1 MTNQD
6 RFTTPGPARDD
17 PELGGTTTT
26 GSPLVAGTSGGPDE
40 PGAADR
46 AREAAATGRDQA
58 QQVASTAA
66 DQARDV
72 AATARDEAQHVAR
85 TAEGQARRLAYDAR
99 DELRAQASTQ
109 VERFADGLGDLSRQL
124 RSMGERGD
132 PGPAAD
138 FAGQAAVRTEQMADR
153 LRAGGFDD
161 AIGQLR
167 SFGRN
172 RPGLFLLGAF
182 GVGLAAGRV
191 VRNLSDDSP
200 SGSGLAYGSASA
212 GNGSAG
218 NGSARRAPKLQAPT
232 QALEGAPYGAP
243 ASTAGQPIPPA
254 GGTAEPY
261 GASTGDTEAIPPV
274 PPAGPAVGGTY
285 AERYEVPASAV
296 GQPVPPART
305 LDDIEADAAAK
316 RAYGAPDTSTGSSGS
331 GGPVGEHRWGT

>member
-1 MTNQD
+1 MTNQE
-6 RFTTPGPARDD
+6 RLTQPGPARDD
-17 PELGGTTTT
+17 PDLGRTTST
-26 GSPLVAGTSGGPDE
+26 GSPPLAGTSGGPDE

-72 AATARDEAQHVAR
+72 AGTARDEAQNVAQ
-85 TAEGQARRLAYDAR
+85 TAKGQVRRLAHDTR
-99 DELRAQASTQ
+99 DELRSQANTQ
-109 VERFADGLGDLSRQL
+109 VERLAGGLGDLSRQL

-138 FAGQAAVRTEQMADR
+138 LAGQAAFRTDQMANR

-161 AIGQLR
+161 AMGQLR

-191 VRNLSDDSP
+191 VRNLADDSS
-200 SGSGLAYGSASA
+200 SGPASQYGS
-212 GNGSAG
+212 GSAG
-218 NGSARRAPKLQAPT
+218 NGSTRRAPELQAPT
-232 QALEGAPYGAP
+232 PALDSAPYEASGP
-243 ASTAGQPIPPA
+243 AVGQPLPPP
-254 GGTAEPY
+254 GGTYAEPY
-261 GASTGDTEAIPPV
+261 GASTGDTDRV
-274 PPAGPAVGGTY
+274 PTVGGTY

-296 GQPVPPART
+296 GQPVPPPRT
-305 LDDIEADAAAK
+305 LNDIEADAATQ
-316 RAYGAPDTSTGSSGS
+316 RAYGAPDTSVDPSGP
-331 GGPVGEHRWGT
+331 GPAPLGEGRWET